1 MYICINGSVLYKYM
15 CLDRQAKRETNQ
27 LASHAAARRPHVP
40 HIAARRP
47 HATQQP
53 AGHMPHSSPQA
64 TCYTAARR
72 PQATAALRPH
82 TLQPAGHTDTPRH
95 CSPQATC
102 HSAARK
108 PPSLQPAGHVTAAR
122 RPHQCYGPQAA
133 I

>member
-1 MYICINGSVLYKYM
+1 MQVSYTIM
-15 CLDRQAKRETNQ
+15 CLDRQAKRETNK
-27 LASHAAARRPHVP
+27 LASHA
-40 HIAARRP
+40 AARRP